1 MFTPTEFQFIALN
14 RINSIQHWDI
24 HPFLDETPSLRL
36 KQSLQEL
43 GILHPPIV
51 QQTANGDFDL
61 ICGRRR
67 LHTLKH
73 YSNQTNVCCLILPHE
88 LPTRRLVHYI
98 LTDQLLNGPLSPME
112 TAYFLKYCMADMDAE
127 DVISLFL
134 PRLGYKPQ
142 PDFLYQLLS
151 LLKLDKKIQ
160 RQIHAGL
167 IVEKTALE
175 LLDLPDEDRLT
186 LSTLIEELQPGTGKQ
201 KRLLTL
207 SRDTAYRTQQ
217 TITSLLEGEEF
228 KQIIEH
234 DEMNPPQKIHTLLEL
249 LQKKFYARSS
259 DTEQA
264 FKDRVR
270 KLALPDNVTVTHS
283 LNFEKDE
290 IFLTIGFPDL
300 QSCETAWRK
309 KQIV

>member
-1 MFTPTEFQFIALN
+1 MFTLPEFKTIPLN
-14 RINSIQHWDI
+14 RINIIQHWDMQ
-24 HPFLDETPSLRL
+24 PFLNEAPSIQV
-36 KQSLQEL
+36 KHSLQDL
-43 GILHPPIV
+43 GVIRPPIV
-51 QQTANGDFDL
+51 QQTTNGSVNL
-61 ICGRRR
+61 ISGRRR
-67 LHTLKH
+67 LHALKH
-73 YSNQTNVCCLILPHE
+73 YSNQTNVCCLILPPD
-88 LPTRRLVHYI
+88 LPTRRIAHYI
-98 LTDQLLNGPLSPME
+98 LTDQQLNGPLSPME
-112 TAYFLKYCMADMDAE
+112 TAYFLKYCIEDMDRKE
-127 DVISLFL
+127 VISFFL

-142 PDFLYQLLS
+142 PDFLIQLLS

-167 IVEKTALE
+167 IIDKTALE
-175 LLDLPDEDRLT
+175 LLELPEEDRLT
-186 LSTLIEELQPGTGKQ
+186 LSTLIKSLQPGTGKQ

-207 SRDTAYRTQQ
+207 SRDIAGRTQQ
-217 TITSLLEGEEF
+217 TITSLLEREEF
-228 KQIIEH
+228 KQIIAH

-290 IFLTIGFPDL
+290 IFLTIRFPDL
-300 QSCETAWRK
+300 QSCETAWHK

>member
-1 MFTPTEFQFIALN
+1 MFILPEFKSISLN
-14 RINSIQHWDI
+14 RININQHWDM
-24 HPFLDETPSLRL
+24 HLFLNETPSLQL
-36 KQSLQEL
+36 KQSLQDL
-43 GILHPPIV
+43 GVLHPPIV
-51 QQTANGDFDL
+51 QQTTKGNIDL

-67 LHTLKH
+67 LYALKH
-73 YSNQTNVCCLILPHE
+73 YFNQTNVCCLILPPD
-88 LPTRRLVHYI
+88 LPTRSLAHYI
-98 LTDQLLNGPLSPME
+98 LTDQQLNGPLSPME
-112 TAYFLKYCMADMDAE
+112 AAYFLKYCMEDMDAKE
-127 DVISLFL
+127 VVTCFL

-142 PDFLYQLLS
+142 PDFLNQLLS

-160 RQIHAGL
+160 RQIHTGL
-167 IVEKTALE
+167 IIEKTALE
-175 LLDLPDEDRLT
+175 LLELPEEDRFT
-186 LSTLIEELQPGTGKQ
+186 LSTLIELLQPGTGKQ

-207 SRDTAYRTQQ
+207 SRDIAKRTQQ

-290 IFLTIGFPDL
+290 IFLTIRFPDL
-300 QSCETAWRK
+300 QSCETARRK